1 MSLWLNQTEPEDR
14 MTEQSPESTEPNP
27 REMARS
33 IFEGIPSLSS
43 DDMEACYAYV
53 NLLARAS
60 AYRCFQIKLDPED
73 LAHEAIIRVQAK
85 WQQLRSSEPFAIK
98 AWLRSVVSSVLHD
111 LADKAWAGK
120 RDIGKEQSLDAA
132 LDESSARVEAFLPA
146 NTSTPSK
153 AAVRHERV
161 LALAHALGRL
171 PADQRLAIELH
182 HLSGFS
188 LEETAR
194 RMDRSFTSVAGLL
207 RRGLKGLRGLLNKQT
222 TEQKVRN
229 I

>member
-1 MSLWLNQTEPEDR
+1 ML
-14 MTEQSPESTEPNP
+14 PESGGPNSG
-27 REMARS
+27 EMARS
-33 IFEGIPSLSS
+33 TFEGNPSLSL
-43 DDMEACYAYV
+43 DDMDACYAYV

-73 LAHEAIIRVQAK
+73 LAHEAICRIQAK
-85 WQQLRSSEPFAIK
+85 WCQLRSSDPPAIK

-146 NTSTPSK
+146 NNSTPSK
-153 AAVRHERV
+153 AAVRHERALE
-161 LALAHALGRL
+161 LAQAIGRL
-171 PADQRLAIELH
+171 PADQRAAIELH
-182 HLSGFS
+182 HLAGLS

-207 RRGLKGLRGLLNKQT
+207 RRGLRSLRELLHELGSEDRDAKA
-222 TEQKVRN
+222 VLRRR
-229 I
+229 

>member
-1 MSLWLNQTEPEDR
+1 MPLELGETNS
-14 MTEQSPESTEPNP
+14 S
-27 REMARS
+27 EMARS
-33 IFEGIPSLSS
+33 AFERNPSLSL

-73 LAHEAIIRVQAK
+73 LAHEAFIRVQAK
-85 WQQLRSSEPFAIK
+85 WQQLRSSNPVAIK

-132 LDESSARVEAFLPA
+132 LAESSARVEAFLPA
-146 NTSTPSK
+146 NASTPSK
-153 AAVRHERV
+153 AAVRHERAMT
-161 LALAHALGRL
+161 LAQALGRL
-171 PADQRLAIELH
+171 PEDQRLAIELH

-188 LEETAR
+188 LDETAQ

-207 RRGLKGLRGLLNKQT
+207 RRGLKTLREHCAALETGTGQKTNTKGLQ
-222 TEQKVRN
+222 
-229 I
+229 

>member
-1 MSLWLNQTEPEDR
+1 
-14 MTEQSPESTEPNP
+14 
-27 REMARS
+27 MARS
-33 IFEGIPSLSS
+33 SFDGNPSLSL

-73 LAHEAIIRVQAK
+73 LAHEAICRIQAK
-85 WQQLRSSEPFAIK
+85 WQQLRSSNPAAIK

-132 LDESSARVEAFLPA
+132 LDESSARVEAFFPA

-153 AAVRHERV
+153 VAVRNERAF
-161 LALAHALGRL
+161 ALAQAVAKL
-171 PADQRLAIELH
+171 PADQRMAIELH

-194 RMDRSFTSVAGLL
+194 QMDRSFTSVAGLL
-207 RRGLKGLRGLLNKQT
+207 RRGLKTLREHCAALETGTGQKTNTKGLQ
-222 TEQKVRN
+222 
-229 I
+229 